1 MNEEM
6 MMTTTMEENTNA
18 ETTENYGYYEETDNS
33 DNGLGMKLLLG
44 GVAAVGAGIAAWKAT
59 KKKREEWQIKRMEKK
74 GYQVTK
80 IEEDEAKKVVVH
92 KVENVSEDEESEE

>member
-6 MMTTTMEENTNA
+6 MMTTMEENTNT

-33 DNGLGMKLLLG
+33 DNGLAVKVLLG
-44 GVAAVGAGIAAWKAT
+44 VGAAVGAGIAAWKAT
-59 KKKREEWQIKRMEKK
+59 KNKREEWQIKRMEKK

-80 IEEDEAKKVVVH
+80 IDDSEAKKVTVH